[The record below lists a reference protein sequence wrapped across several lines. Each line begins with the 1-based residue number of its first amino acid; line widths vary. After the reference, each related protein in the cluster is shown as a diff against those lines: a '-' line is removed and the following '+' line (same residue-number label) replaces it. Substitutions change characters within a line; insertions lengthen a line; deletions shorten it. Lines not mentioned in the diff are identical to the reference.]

1 MRIMILAVLSILGGC
16 TTATTMHAPDGK
28 EMQAIECHGAA
39 QGPAACYKKAGE
51 ICGAKGYDILG
62 REGDKIPTSSGYAYA
77 NQHHGMYVQEDGMT
91 VHRTLYIRCKEAA

>member
-1 MRIMILAVLSILGGC
+1 MPRSRPRSGGLLQEGG
-16 TTATTMHAPDGK
+16 D
-28 EMQAIECHGAA
+28 
-39 QGPAACYKKAGE
+39 